1 MHVKAVFE
9 ELRAKRLYMN
19 GKNTITF
26 SRKLCYKSPIIF
38 NGGIIPQKIK
48 VIEDGLQLKN
58 LYEESNLS
66 LLYYRYSLGS
76 L

>member
-19 GKNTITF
+19 GKI
-26 SRKLCYKSPIIF
+26 CYKSPIIF

-66 LLYYRYSLGS
+66 FLYYRVL
-76 L
+76 